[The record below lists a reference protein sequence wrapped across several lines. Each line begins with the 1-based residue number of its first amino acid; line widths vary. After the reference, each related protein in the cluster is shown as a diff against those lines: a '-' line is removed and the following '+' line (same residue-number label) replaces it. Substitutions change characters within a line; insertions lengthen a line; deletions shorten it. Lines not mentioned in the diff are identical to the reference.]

1 MMSKP
6 SRLEPIADYAE
17 LRENEAARRLAES
30 ARNLQAKENDLERLR
45 GYLAEY
51 RQRAELEEHP
61 VGSVRWQNSRAFLAK
76 LSDAVAAHE
85 AEVEKALE
93 RHRLETERWRNSH
106 LRSKTL
112 DRVLEKAR
120 ASELVALG
128 KRDQA
133 ELDER
138 SLRQALQSRG

>member
-1 MMSKP
+1 M
-6 SRLEPIADYAE
+6 
-17 LRENEAARRLAES
+17 
-30 ARNLQAKENDLERLR
+30 R

-51 RQRAELEEHP
+51 RQRADLDEHP

-85 AEVEKALE
+85 AEVEKAVE
-93 RHRLETERWRNSH
+93 RHRVETERWRSSH

-112 DRVLEKAR
+112 DRVLERAR

-138 SLRQALQSRG
+138 SLRQALLSRR